1 MKKKNKIL
9 EIVKTLRQIIG
20 PLSFHDKSNVYL
32 HEPNI
37 MKKDWKFVRECLNR
51 NFVSSVGNYVTEFE
65 ETLKK
70 YTKAKYVIA
79 TVNGTSA
86 IHLALVAMGANQNDE
101 IILPSLNFVA
111 AGNAIRYCNSIPH
124 FVEVEEE
131 TLGIDPIKLE
141 KYLKKI
147 VVKKNNKCFNK
158 YTKKRIRFMLPLHM
172 FGHPAK
178 ILELK
183 KIAKKYNL
191 KIIEDAAE
199 SLGSTYKN
207 KHLGT
212 FGDIGVLSF
221 NGNKIITTGGGGA
234 LLTNSLKIAK
244 KLKYLSTTAKKPHRW
259 KYEYTDIGYN
269 YRMPGINASLGCAQ
283 MKRIKSYVS
292 IKRKLFNEYKLGFK
306 NINDIT
312 IFQEPKYAKSNYW
325 LQTIILDNKI
335 SSLKE
340 KILEKANNLGF
351 SMRPVWK
358 PLHQLKKFKSYPR
371 MEMKTTENL
380 EKRILNLPSSVYLL
394 KNIEKYGKKRKLK
407 KVQ

>member
-1 MKKKNKIL
+1 MQQIQLDL
-9 EIVKTLRQIIG
+9 EDLRVEG
-20 PLSFHDKSNVYL
+20 KSGG
-32 HEPNI
+32 E
-37 MKKDWKFVRECLNR
+37 M
-51 NFVSSVGNYVTEFE
+51 
-65 ETLKK
+65 
-70 YTKAKYVIA
+70 VIA

-86 IHLALVAMGANQNDE
+86 IHLALVVMGANKNDE
-101 IILPSLNFVA
+101 ILLPSLNFVA
-111 AGNAIRYCNSIPH
+111 AGNAIRYCNSKPH

-147 VVKKNNKCFNK
+147 VIKKNNISFNK
-158 YTKKRIRFMLPLHM
+158 YTKKQIRFMLPLHM

-183 KIAKKYNL
+183 KISKKYNL

-199 SLGSTYKN
+199 GLGSTYKN
-207 KHLGT
+207 RHLGT

-244 KLKYLSTTAKKPHRW
+244 KLKYLSTTAKKPHKW
-259 KYEYTDIGYN
+259 KYEYSDIGYN

-292 IKRKLFNEYKLGFK
+292 IKRKLFKKYKSGFR
-306 NINDIT
+306 NINDVT

-335 SSLKE
+335 SYLKE
-340 KILEKANNLGF
+340 KILEKINNLGF
-351 SMRPVWK
+351 SIRPVWK
-358 PLHQLKKFKSYPR
+358 PLHKLDKFKSYPR
-371 MEMKTTENL
+371 MEMKITENL
-380 EKRILNLPSSVYLL
+380 EKRILNLPSSVYLI
-394 KNIEKYGKKRKLK
+394 KKISNYEK
-407 KVQ
+407 

>member
-1 MKKKNKIL
+1 MINKKDKIL
-9 EIVKTLRQIIG
+9 EIIKVLNQTIGALR
-20 PLSFHDKSNVYL
+20 FHHKSNIYL
-32 HEPNI
+32 HEPDI
-37 MKKDWKFVRECLNR
+37 KKEDWKFVKECLSR

-70 YTKAKYVIA
+70 FTKAKYVIA

-86 IHLALVAMGANQNDE
+86 IHLALVVMGANENDE
-101 IILPSLNFVA
+101 VILPSLNFVA
-111 AGNAIRYCNSIPH
+111 AANAIKYCNAIPH

-131 TLGIDPIKLE
+131 TLGIDPVKLE
-141 KYLKKI
+141 EYLKKI
-147 VVKKNNKCFNK
+147 VIKKNNISFNK

-183 KIAKKYNL
+183 KIAKNYNL

-199 SLGSTYKN
+199 SLGSTYKS

-259 KYEYTDIGYN
+259 KYEYSDIGYN

-292 IKRKLFNEYKLGFK
+292 IKRKLFKKYKDGFK
-306 NINDIT
+306 NIKDIA

-335 SSLKE
+335 SHLKE

-351 SMRPVWK
+351 SIRPIWK
-358 PLHQLKKFKSYPR
+358 PLHKLNKFKLCPR
-371 MEMKTTENL
+371 MEMKITENL

-394 KNIEKYGKKRKLK
+394 KNIRNYAK
-407 KVQ
+407 

>member
-1 MKKKNKIL
+1 MENKKNKIL
-9 EIVKTLRQIIG
+9 EIIKVLNQTIGALR
-20 PLSFHDKSNVYL
+20 FHNKSNIYL
-32 HEPNI
+32 HEPDI
-37 MKKDWKFVRECLNR
+37 KKEDWKFVKECLSR

-65 ETLKK
+65 EILKK
-70 YTKAKYVIA
+70 FTKAKYVIA

-86 IHLALVAMGANQNDE
+86 IHLALVVMGANENDE
-101 IILPSLNFVA
+101 VILPSLNFVA
-111 AGNAIRYCNSIPH
+111 AANAVRYCNAIPH

-131 TLGIDPIKLE
+131 TLGIDPVKLE
-141 KYLKKI
+141 EYLKKI
-147 VVKKNNKCFNK
+147 VIKKNNISFNK
-158 YTKKRIRFMLPLHM
+158 YTKKRIRFMMPLHM

-183 KIAKKYNL
+183 KIAKNYNL

-259 KYEYTDIGYN
+259 KYEYSDIGYN

-283 MKRIKSYVS
+283 MKRIKSYVN
-292 IKRKLFNEYKLGFK
+292 IKRKLFKKYKDGFK
-306 NINDIT
+306 DIKDVA

-335 SSLKE
+335 SHLKE

-351 SMRPVWK
+351 SIRPIWK
-358 PLHQLKKFKSYPR
+358 PLHKLDKFKLCPR

-394 KNIEKYGKKRKLK
+394 KSIRNYAK
-407 KVQ
+407 

>member
-1 MKKKNKIL
+1 MENKKNKIL
-9 EIVKTLRQIIG
+9 EIIKVLNQTIGALR
-20 PLSFHDKSNVYL
+20 FHHKSNIYL
-32 HEPNI
+32 HEPDI
-37 MKKDWKFVRECLNR
+37 KKEDWKFVKECLSR

-70 YTKAKYVIA
+70 FTKAKYVIA

-86 IHLALVAMGANQNDE
+86 IHLALVVMGANENDE
-101 IILPSLNFVA
+101 VILPSLNFVA
-111 AGNAIRYCNSIPH
+111 AANAVRYCNAIPH

-131 TLGIDPIKLE
+131 TLGIDPVKLE
-141 KYLKKI
+141 EYLKKI
-147 VVKKNNKCFNK
+147 VIKRNNVSFNR

-183 KIAKKYNL
+183 KIAKNYNL

-199 SLGSTYKN
+199 SLGSTYKS

-259 KYEYTDIGYN
+259 KYEYSDIGYN

-292 IKRKLFNEYKLGFK
+292 IKRKLFKKYKDGFK
-306 NINDIT
+306 NIKDIV

-335 SSLKE
+335 SHLKE

-351 SMRPVWK
+351 SIRPIWK
-358 PLHQLKKFKSYPR
+358 PLHKLDKFKLCPR
-371 MEMKTTENL
+371 MEMKITENL

-394 KNIEKYGKKRKLK
+394 KNIRNYAK
-407 KVQ
+407 